1 VIRGKKTKRL
11 FWRLYP
17 TYLLIV
23 VVSVIS
29 ISWYAIDALRTFYLD
44 QVKTDLKARAHL
56 FEKHIEAHLS
66 PLDSAAIDSNCKKI
80 GRLTETRI
88 TVILPGGE
96 VVGDTD
102 ENPQNMENHGRRP
115 EVLQAMKLGL
125 GSSTRYSRTF
135 RQNMM
140 YVAVSLQKNGSI
152 RAIIRTAFPI
162 AIVEGALKKV
172 RIQIALGG
180 LIVALLTA
188 GASLLV
194 SRYITRPIEKIKKGA
209 EHFARGELKYRLP
222 SAETEELGGLV
233 RSLNHMA
240 GQLEDKI
247 KTIDQQRTELEAVLS
262 SMVEGVMAVDPDERV
277 LNLNAAAAR
286 MFNGKTRDF
295 QGRLIQEVIRNMDFQ
310 GFIKI
315 ALAAGRYWE
324 SDLSWRQHDEPRII
338 SASSTPLHDRA
349 GSRSG
354 ILVVLHD
361 VTRVRKLEN
370 IRRDFVANVSHEIK
384 TPLTAIK
391 GFVETL
397 QHGAVESPQEAER
410 FLGIVAKHVDR
421 LNSIVDDLL
430 NLARIEQ
437 ETEKKEIRS
446 ETVGLGG
453 VLKSAI
459 HVCQSKAEEKNISI
473 ELNCDKGLTARID
486 PVLFEQAA
494 VNLIDNAVKYSP
506 EGSTIQISCLKTAAF
521 ETAVHFKDHG
531 IGIPKQHI
539 DRIFERFYRVDKA
552 RSRSLG
558 GTGLGLAIVKHIVQA
573 HGGRVTVESS
583 PGAGSTFSIFLPMHD
598 DALPNSNSSLT
609 QL

>member
-1 VIRGKKTKRL
+1 MIQGKQSKRL
-11 FWRLYP
+11 FWQIYP
-17 TYLLIV
+17 TYLLIALL
-23 VVSVIS
+23 SVTS
-29 ISWYAIDALRTFYLD
+29 ISWYAANALRRFHLV
-44 QVKTDLKARAHL
+44 QVETDLKARAHL

-96 VVGDTD
+96 VIGDTD
-102 ENPQNMENHGRRP
+102 ENPRNMENHDRRP
-115 EVLQAMKLGL
+115 EVLQAMKQGL

-135 RQNMM
+135 RMDMM
-140 YVAVSLQKNGSI
+140 YVALPFQRDGNILAVI
-152 RAIIRTAFPI
+152 RIAFPVSF
-162 AIVEGALKKV
+162 VEGALKTV
-172 RIQIALGG
+172 RIKIALGG
-180 LIVALLTA
+180 LMVAFLTA
-188 GASLLV
+188 VASLLV
-194 SRYITRPIEKIKKGA
+194 SRHITRPIEEIKKGA

-222 SAETEELGGLV
+222 SAQTEELGGLV

-240 GQLEDKI
+240 GQLEEKI

-286 MFNGKTRDF
+286 MFNGKAWDF
-295 QGRLIQEVIRNMDFQ
+295 QGRLIQEVVRNMDFQ
-310 GFIKI
+310 GFIKKG
-315 ALAAGRYWE
+315 LAAGRYWE

-338 SASSTPLHDRA
+338 SASSTPLYDSA
-349 GSRSG
+349 GSRRG

-370 IRRDFVANVSHEIK
+370 MRRDFVANVSHEIK

-397 QHGAVESPQEAER
+397 QHGAVESPREAER

-421 LNSIVDDLL
+421 LNSIVVDLL

-437 ETEKKEIRS
+437 ETEKKEIRT
-446 ETVGLGG
+446 EIVGLGG

-506 EGSTIQISCLKTAAF
+506 EASTIQISCVKTDAF

-552 RSRSLG
+552 RSRALG
-558 GTGLGLAIVKHIVQA
+558 GTGLGLAIVKHIIQA
-573 HGGRVTVESS
+573 HGGRITVESS
-583 PGAGSTFSIFLPMHD
+583 PGAGSTFSIFFAD
-598 DALPNSNSSLT
+598 T
-609 QL
+609 